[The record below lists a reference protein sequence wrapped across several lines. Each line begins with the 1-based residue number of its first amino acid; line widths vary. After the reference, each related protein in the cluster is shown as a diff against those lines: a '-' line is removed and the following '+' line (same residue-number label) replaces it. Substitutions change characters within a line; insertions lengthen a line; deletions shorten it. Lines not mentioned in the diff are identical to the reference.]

1 MNYEKLHLR
10 ETNWAE
16 LQNSNQREIVK
27 KPFQCFHRRIKNTNL
42 LQGNWFLKQ
51 IVRYLV
57 FKALAVL
64 FNKSQHVLFSVAVP
78 HSYYHLKSRVEESKL
93 LLELRTSIL
102 LNLSQHWSL
111 FRPTL
116 LFGLIVA
123 ATRFLYSSQPNP
135 SLMQTN
141 YGDCSKSKQ
150 QL

>member
-57 FKALAVL
+57 FKAL
-64 FNKSQHVLFSVAVP
+64 FNKSYHVLFSVAVP
-78 HSYYHLKSRVEESKL
+78 LSYYDLKSRVEESKL

-102 LNLSQHWSL
+102 LNLCQHWSL

-116 LFGLIVA
+116 LFGLIDA
-123 ATRFLYSSQPNP
+123 ARRFLYSSQPNP
-135 SLMQTN
+135 TLMQTIH
-141 YGDCSKSKQ
+141 
-150 QL
+150 